1 MMRRLTTAMAGRRM
15 RKMRMYKVK
24 AKITD
29 QELNWLT
36 AMLNNEFMDR
46 DKASS
51 ILKKM
56 KVKEIEKGEDR
67 KSVV

>member
-1 MMRRLTTAMAGRRM
+1 
-15 RKMRMYKVK
+15 MRMYKVK

-51 ILKKM
+51 ILKKK
-56 KVKEIEKGEDR
+56 KVKEIEKGEEENG
-67 KSVV
+67 